1 MTITTRHNMSV
12 VHLIVRRHRSRQILE
27 NLLADGVPFAM
38 TSNARGTLIRDRW
51 YHNLLPIISPELTQI
66 QLLVPDPAVDS
77 VMERAARH
85 AGLHRSG
92 AGSIHSQPV
101 DDLHVIG
108 DMPLWPLSAA
118 ENPAEDASLDLQEN
132 LTAIYFISQG
142 ERTDAICRAAMRL
155 GSHGPIV
162 QYTEGHGLRDRLGWL
177 RITSKPIKEVVSLLV
192 ENVDADQ
199 IFEVMAVAGQV
210 EQAARGLIYRMPVS
224 KGFVN
229 IDSVYSETRH
239 AATLPQIIRA
249 IDDLKG
255 NKAWRER
262 DAFTGRTRAGL
273 TGRAERPTNT
283 QAWSLLSVVVN
294 RDMTR
299 QVSLDLLERG
309 IPGASI
315 DFLQLHPASDDLQ
328 HRELAHIR
336 CVVETPLA
344 VDLEQ
349 GMLEAAHEP
358 MMVYRQVVSRLVT
371 YTAGESPARK
381 RKVYRGVAVNTD

>member
-1 MTITTRHNMSV
+1 
-12 VHLIVRRHRSRQILE
+12 
-27 NLLADGVPFAM
+27 
-38 TSNARGTLIRDRW
+38 
-51 YHNLLPIISPELTQI
+51 
-66 QLLVPDPAVDS
+66 
-77 VMERAARH
+77 
-85 AGLHRSG
+85 
-92 AGSIHSQPV
+92 
-101 DDLHVIG
+101 
-108 DMPLWPLSAA
+108 
-118 ENPAEDASLDLQEN
+118 
-132 LTAIYFISQG
+132 
-142 ERTDAICRAAMRL
+142 
-155 GSHGPIV
+155 
-162 QYTEGHGLRDRLGWL
+162 
-177 RITSKPIKEVVSLLV
+177 
-192 ENVDADQ
+192 Q